1 MPLFLSG
8 LKFKLDIFIFFDKL
22 LDIFIETK
30 YLYNPKSYIA
40 KSELISGKIIW
51 SLKQMIWVSFL
62 YFCTTIIQLEGE
74 ELIFPTVHILW
85 QILVIVNRRWKH
97 RIYKI

>member
-40 KSELISGKIIW
+40 KSELISGKII
-51 SLKQMIWVSFL
+51 
-62 YFCTTIIQLEGE
+62 
-74 ELIFPTVHILW
+74 
-85 QILVIVNRRWKH
+85 
-97 RIYKI
+97 